1 MAFLRD
7 LAPASF
13 RGARFLVP
21 RDHAEEGVNVV
32 AHRYPGKGPSGH
44 YMEPNGVFEPNFHVR
59 AVLHGPTWLAD
70 FNRLRT
76 ALNTPSPGTLNHP
89 WYGRQ
94 TVIAKHPWKVTR
106 DDKDLGVLELDIHFL
121 LAGSASFP
129 SIITGIAASIS
140 GLAGAAVAS
149 SFANLTAGLSVP
161 VGPFSQ
167 SYVAGLVRNVS
178 SIVEGQFPATADVA
192 QAAAAVRSASLP
204 TGGR

>member
-121 LAGSASFP
+121 LAGAASFP

-140 GLAGAAVAS
+140 GLSGAAIASATASLAS
-149 SFANLTAGLSVP
+149 SFSMPIAP
-161 VGPFSQ
+161 VSQ
-167 SYVAGLVRNVS
+167 SYVAGLMTNVGAL
-178 SIVEGQFPATADVA
+178 VQGQFASTSGVADGVSAIKLATT
-192 QAAAAVRSASLP
+192 QR
-204 TGGR
+204 G